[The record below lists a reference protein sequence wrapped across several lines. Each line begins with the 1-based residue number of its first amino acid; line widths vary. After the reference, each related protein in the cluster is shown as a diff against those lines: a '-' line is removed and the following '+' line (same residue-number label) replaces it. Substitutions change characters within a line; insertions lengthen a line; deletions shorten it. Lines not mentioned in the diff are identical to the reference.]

1 MEQGHHLDAG
11 LLEPLAVFLGDLEI
25 LLDDAHGGD
34 AAQTY
39 DDLGADQGRLI
50 AEIADAG
57 ILLRIQGVPVL
68 RRTALDD
75 VGNVDVLMP
84 VQVDEL
90 QHVVQ
95 QLAPPAHKGLALK
108 VLVLAGALTDEHD
121 LGVPGPTPNT
131 TLVRLS
137 ARAHF

>member
-1 MEQGHHLDAG
+1 MQASCS
-11 LLEPLAVFLGDLEI
+11 VFRGS
-25 LLDDAHGGD
+25 
-34 AAQTY
+34 
-39 DDLGADQGRLI
+39 R
-50 AEIADAG
+50 
-57 ILLRIQGVPVL
+57 L

-121 LGVPGPTPNT
+121 LGVPGAYAEHHIGAFIRQGALLTGEALGLQ
-131 TLVRLS
+131 LVPIQHHEKPHS
-137 ARAHF
+137 K